1 MFLVM
6 WKPNG
11 GILLGFIVSSDP
23 VNDASEAIS
32 PLCLMNCLNG
42 LYESGLMNLTRL
54 LVLFSYA
61 ITAMSIL
68 GGVT

>member
-11 GILLGFIVSSDP
+11 T
-23 VNDASEAIS
+23 IS

-42 LYESGLMNLTRL
+42 LYETGSMNLTRL
-54 LVLFSYA
+54 WVLFSYA
-61 ITAMSIL
+61 IAAMSIL